1 MHEIA
6 LPGED
11 EPPVGHVEDGGKG
24 VPPERAQRVGLGEPL
39 GVDGHEQQEEEEA
52 KYAQHRKSQIGK
64 GDRNEKIR
72 TYNFPDNRLTDHRVR
87 YTAHNL
93 AYVMEGDL
101 DEIFDVLGTHALEE
115 KLKELEGDTP

>member
-1 MHEIA
+1 VRTRLLEKKIA
-6 LPGED
+6 D
-11 EPPVGHVEDGGKG
+11 
-24 VPPERAQRVGLGEPL
+24 
-39 GVDGHEQQEEEEA
+39 EEA
-52 KYAQHRKSQIGK
+52 KYAEHRKSQIGS

-101 DEIFDVLGTHALEE
+101 DEIFDVLAANALEQ
-115 KLKELEGDTP
+115 KFAELETANVA